1 MAFPCCV
8 PSTST
13 WWYCPGHFR
22 RRLRWPAYLAC
33 FVIASAVIA
42 WRNHGWAPHQTQLA
56 FVSTVGD
63 VDYANHTME
72 DADNSVRAAAAE
84 SLIMGIFVLVC
95 SVELRDVKADMYLRR
110 GSHLGMGCS
119 LSAWARSTS
128 APCLDNLMARSGASS
143 PGQGLSCNADDTNS
157 IYEAAGHGHSS
168 HEPHRSI
175 HPETLKREANV
186 GTWLTGPLV
195 LMMIL
200 LHVVYPAFPMSP
212 QVEVGRIL
220 AFLGFLWSIG
230 PKRCIAV
237 VNTEPLRKSRLLWLT
252 CVCAGVQL
260 VIFLITD
267 TISDLIF
274 PKAAERVD
282 LFGGPPYLQQMFQFV
297 DKRNPGRNGCLTSW
311 ISWSILSTVVFSSAV
326 WKEFLFRG
334 VYLGGLRTQ
343 MPFWAANMITA
354 FTYSLNHQ
362 PINLSDH
369 GILTFDIVTSVP
381 TLMGALWSGYLYYM
395 CNNLVVTVL
404 GHLLVNGFYLT
415 FNLLMHN

>member
-1 MAFPCCV
+1 MAFPCRA
-8 PSTST
+8 PSKGT
-13 WWYCPGHFR
+13 WWYCPHHFR
-22 RRLRWPAYLAC
+22 RRLRWPANFAW
-33 FVIASAVIA
+33 FAVASAVIA
-42 WRNHGWAPHQTQLA
+42 WRNNGWAPQQNQPA
-56 FVSTVGD
+56 FLSTVGD
-63 VDYANHTME
+63 EDNTHHTVE
-72 DADNSVRAAAAE
+72 DADNSVRATAAE

-200 LHVVYPAFPMSP
+200 LHVVYPAFPISP

-282 LFGGPPYLQQMFQFV
+282 LYGGPTYLSQMFQFV
-297 DKRNPGRNGCLTSW
+297 DNRNPGRTGCLTSW
-311 ISWSILSTVVFSSAV
+311 ISWCILSSVVFSSAV

-354 FTYSLNHQ
+354 FIYSLNHQ

-369 GILTFDIVTSVP
+369 GILTFDIVASVP
-381 TLMGALWSGYLYYM
+381 TLMGALWCGYFYYM
-395 CNNLVVTVL
+395 CNNPVVTVL
-404 GHLLVNGFYLT
+404 GHLLVNGFYLALH
-415 FNLLMHN
+415 LLVHK